1 VRLAWLPA
9 TAAGVL
15 AAVAGLVFDPDARL
29 IWNRTGS
36 APIGL
41 YGLSDDPF
49 TRGAWVIVS
58 ARSGEADWAAARGY
72 VGRDWPLIKRIAGLS
87 GDEICRE
94 SSAVFVRGIHVAE
107 ALNADT
113 LGRELPV
120 WEGCK
125 VLEADEVFLL
135 NPHPRSIDGR
145 YFGPIKIGDLGGTLV
160 LLWSP
165 DGRSADM
172 SVQGDAERGQEF

>member
-1 VRLAWLPA
+1 M
-9 TAAGVL
+9 
-15 AAVAGLVFDPDARL
+15 
-29 IWNRTGS
+29 
-36 APIGL
+36 
-41 YGLSDDPF
+41 
-49 TRGAWVIVS
+49 
-58 ARSGEADWAAARGY
+58 
-72 VGRDWPLIKRIAGLS
+72 
-87 GDEICRE
+87 
-94 SSAVFVRGIHVAE
+94 
-107 ALNADT
+107 
-113 LGRELPV
+113 